1 MAVLIVLSTLDP
13 IAVTEYSIVL
23 SAAALPLTYIPILI
37 VANDPAYMKDKTNS
51 MFLNAIAFGF
61 LVLLVIVSIATIP
74 LMIWTKGGA

>member
-1 MAVLIVLSTLDP
+1 
-13 IAVTEYSIVL
+13 
-23 SAAALPLTYIPILI
+23 
-37 VANDPAYMKDKTNS
+37 MKDKTNS